1 MLDLG
6 MSNTSDVTKCKE
18 CGVLVSQNN
27 TLNKIV
33 DEQTLKT
40 QKDAQPNQQTSDPGT
55 CYCCEYYGIP
65 CHQISTNESETTKQK
80 NQISFSGINRQMSPP
95 EHLIADSLVPN
106 ALSDDELQSIPKR
119 KHHKD
124 AQPQEE
130 ANECYIDGWTI
141 TCTQFQP
148 RRRISSKKQK
158 WKHGKCQE
166 ITSRKSCYQY
176 GREDHY
182 LSNCPEKSSSPDTSE
197 IKLSQTPD
205 MKYEQKCIET
215 STNNVKTTPSCNLSS
230 RACFGCGNTGH
241 LVNGCP
247 KKDVEIN
254 KVQTKRQHP
263 QTHASTKNKQRK
275 EATRKI
281 SYAVTGT
288 IPYDD
293 AVIFGTLV
301 IHTTIATVLYDP
313 RTTHSLI
320 SAQFATKYGIF
331 KCPLRSR
338 KTISA
343 PEGKMLVN
351 YICPNVSIKI
361 NGIDF
366 SADLLVIESMGKDV
380 ILGKNWLQ
388 RTKAVIQHAEKT
400 MCLET
405 PSGETIVVEDN
416 RPPAQIGTSIK
427 EE

>member
-1 MLDLG
+1 M
-6 MSNTSDVTKCKE
+6 
-18 CGVLVSQNN
+18 
-27 TLNKIV
+27 
-33 DEQTLKT
+33 
-40 QKDAQPNQQTSDPGT
+40 
-55 CYCCEYYGIP
+55 
-65 CHQISTNESETTKQK
+65 
-80 NQISFSGINRQMSPP
+80 
-95 EHLIADSLVPN
+95 
-106 ALSDDELQSIPKR
+106 
-119 KHHKD
+119 
-124 AQPQEE
+124 
-130 ANECYIDGWTI
+130 
-141 TCTQFQP
+141 
-148 RRRISSKKQK
+148 
-158 WKHGKCQE
+158 
-166 ITSRKSCYQY
+166 
-176 GREDHY
+176 
-182 LSNCPEKSSSPDTSE
+182 
-197 IKLSQTPD
+197 KLSQSSD
-205 MKYEQKCIET
+205 MEYEQKCTET
-215 STNNVKTTPSCNLSS
+215 STNNVKTTPPCNSSS
-230 RACFGCGNTGH
+230 RACFGCGDTGH

-254 KVQTKRQHP
+254 KVQKKRQHP

-275 EATRKI
+275 KSIGRI

-313 RTTHSLI
+313 RTTHSFI

-351 YICPNVSIKI
+351 YICPKVSVKI

-366 SADLLVIESMGKDV
+366 PADLIVIESMGKDV

-388 RTKAVIQHAEKT
+388 RTKAVIQHTERT

-405 PSGETIVVEDN
+405 PSGERIVVEDN
-416 RPPAQIGTSIK
+416 RPPALIGASDK